1 LAVKRLSGSAL
12 AGQVHPERPSIQPSR
27 PQPGLGRLD
36 TAGYGARGDGGR
48 QAGLRITSRGGWVC
62 DGRRGGK
69 ARRGGRRRKARWG
82 FARSLRREARLWQA
96 SALHAV
102 ARGVVPRSRTPPT
115 DLELY
120 LKQIDESPLLSADEE
135 KHLAR
140 KIINEGCMAS
150 REHMIRSNLRLVVAI
165 AKRYM
170 NRGLSLQDLIEEG
183 NVGLVKAVEGFDP
196 DMGARFSTYG
206 CWWIK
211 QGIKRALIN
220 AVQPIHIP
228 AYMVELIAKWKRASR
243 LLEEKLGRTPTVQ
256 ELAEEMDLPAKKV
269 RIIKKAVKASRR
281 PSQTGSGAEGEGPML
296 SEMVADARTPSP
308 QDQVLLADDLETIGK
323 LLEAIDD
330 REAKILRLRYGLN
343 GDEPLTLKEIGVHVG
358 LTRERVRQIEIEA
371 LKKLNARLE
380 SDRPLSAAKAQV
392 QAKAR
397 AAARAA
403 G

>member
-1 LAVKRLSGSAL
+1 M
-12 AGQVHPERPSIQPSR
+12 
-27 PQPGLGRLD
+27 
-36 TAGYGARGDGGR
+36 
-48 QAGLRITSRGGWVC
+48 
-62 DGRRGGK
+62 
-69 ARRGGRRRKARWG
+69 
-82 FARSLRREARLWQA
+82 ARS
-96 SALHAV
+96 
-102 ARGVVPRSRTPPT
+102 PRVKT

-120 LKQIDESPLLSADEE
+120 LKQIDASPLLSADEE
-135 KHLAR
+135 KTLAR

-170 NRGLSLQDLIEEG
+170 HRGLSLQDLIEEG

-243 LLEEKLGRTPTVQ
+243 LLEEQLGRTPTVQ

-281 PSQTGSGAEGEGPML
+281 PSQTGSGADGEGPML
-296 SEMVADARTPSP
+296 SEMVADVRTPSP

-371 LKKLNARLE
+371 LKKLNTRLE

-392 QAKAR
+392 KAKAR
-397 AAARAA
+397 AKARVA